1 MLICYIFRLFHAMQD
16 QEKEALRQSYL
27 EGRLLF
33 MDKPYQW
40 TSFDVV
46 NKIKSLLRYR
56 LGVKKIK
63 VGHAGTLDPL
73 ATGLLIVCTG
83 KSTRQIDSFQ
93 GLDKTYTGTFF
104 IGKTT
109 PSFDL
114 EKEPDTD
121 FPVAHITDA
130 LLLSTAKSMV
140 GEQQQ
145 VPPLFS
151 AKKIAGK
158 RAYTHARA
166 GLDTRLEA
174 NTINIKAFDIT
185 RIAMPEVD
193 FRVIC
198 SKGTYIRAL
207 ARDYGEKLSSGAY
220 LSALRRT
227 HIGTYSVEE
236 AINIKELQL

>member
-1 MLICYIFRLFHAMQD
+1 MEEH
-16 QEKEALRQSYL
+16 EKEALRQSYL
-27 EGRLLF
+27 EGRILLL
-33 MDKPYQW
+33 DKPYQW

-73 ATGLLIVCTG
+73 ATGLLIICTG
-83 KSTRQIDSFQ
+83 RATRQIESFQ
-93 GLDKTYTGTFF
+93 GLDKTYTGTFH

-114 EKEPDTD
+114 EKEPDQD
-121 FPVAHITDA
+121 YPVAHITED
-130 LLLSTAKSMV
+130 LLLATANSLV
-140 GEQQQ
+140 GEQRQ

-166 GLDTRLEA
+166 GLKTELQA
-174 NTINIKAFDIT
+174 NNIIIKTFEIT
-185 RIAMPEVD
+185 RIEMPEVD
-193 FRVIC
+193 FRVVC

-207 ARDYGEKLSSGAY
+207 ARDYGESLGSGAY

-227 HIGTYSVEE
+227 HIGTHSVEN
-236 AINIKELQL
+236 AIHINELQL

>member
-1 MLICYIFRLFHAMQD
+1 MQD
-16 QEKEALRQSYL
+16 QEKETTKQSYL
-27 EGRLLF
+27 DGRVLLI
-33 MDKPYQW
+33 DKPYQW

-46 NKIKSLLRYR
+46 NKIRSLLRYR
-56 LGVKKIK
+56 LGMKKLK

-83 KSTRQIDSFQ
+83 RATRKIESFQ

-109 PSFDL
+109 PSYDL
-114 EKEPDTD
+114 EKAPDKD
-121 FPVAHITDA
+121 FPVAHITDELLKAKA
-130 LLLSTAKSMV
+130 LSLS
-140 GEQQQ
+140 GEQKQ

-151 AKKIAGK
+151 AKKIAGE

-185 RIAMPEVD
+185 RIEMPEVD
-193 FRVIC
+193 FRVVC

-207 ARDYGEKLSSGAY
+207 ARDFGEKLGSGAY

-227 HIGTYSVEE
+227 HIGDHSIDD
-236 AINIKELQL
+236 AINIKELQV

>member
-1 MLICYIFRLFHAMQD
+1 MEE

-27 EGRLLF
+27 DGRTLF
-33 MDKPYQW
+33 LDKPYQW

-56 LGVKKIK
+56 LGIKKIK

-73 ATGLLIVCTG
+73 ATGLLIICTG
-83 KSTRQIDSFQ
+83 RATRQIESFQ
-93 GLDKTYTGTFF
+93 GLDKTYTGTFH

-109 PSFDL
+109 PSYDL
-114 EKEPDTD
+114 EKEPDQD
-121 FPVAHITDA
+121 YPVAHITEE
-130 LLLSTAKSMV
+130 LLLATAKDMV

-151 AKKIAGK
+151 AKKIAGE

-166 GLDTRLEA
+166 GLKTELQA
-174 NTINIKAFDIT
+174 NAIHIKTFEIT
-185 RIAMPEVD
+185 RIKMPEVD
-193 FRVIC
+193 FRVVC
-198 SKGTYIRAL
+198 SKGTYIRAI
-207 ARDYGEKLSSGAY
+207 ARDYGEKLGSGAY

-227 HIGTYSVEE
+227 HIGSHSVED

>member
-1 MLICYIFRLFHAMQD
+1 MQD
-16 QEKEALRQSYL
+16 QEIITLKQSYL
-27 EGRLLF
+27 DGRVLLI
-33 MDKPYQW
+33 DKPYQW

-46 NKIKSLLRYR
+46 NKIRSILRYR
-56 LGVKKIK
+56 LGLKKLK

-83 KSTRQIDSFQ
+83 RATRQIESFQ

-109 PSFDL
+109 PSYDL
-114 EKEPDTD
+114 EKAPDKD
-121 FPVAHITDA
+121 FPVAHITDE
-130 LLLSTAKSMV
+130 LLKASAVSLS

-151 AKKIAGK
+151 AKKIAGE

-174 NTINIKAFDIT
+174 NTVNIKAFDIT
-185 RIAMPEVD
+185 RIEMPEVD
-193 FRVIC
+193 FRVVC

-207 ARDYGEKLSSGAY
+207 ARDFGEKLGSGAY

-227 HIGTYSVEE
+227 HIGDHSIED
-236 AINIKELQL
+236 AINIKELQV

>member
-1 MLICYIFRLFHAMQD
+1 MQD
-16 QEKEALRQSYL
+16 HEKEALSQSYM
-27 EGRLLF
+27 EGRVLLL
-33 MDKPYQW
+33 DKPYHW

-56 LGVKKIK
+56 LGLKKIK

-83 KSTRQIDSFQ
+83 KATRQIESFQ
-93 GLDKTYTGTFF
+93 GLDKTYTGTFY

-114 EKEPDTD
+114 EKEPDKD
-121 FPVAHITDA
+121 FPVAHITKD
-130 LLLSTAKSMV
+130 LLLVTASSLV
-140 GEQQQ
+140 GEQTQ

-151 AKKIAGK
+151 AKKISGK

-166 GLDTRLEA
+166 GRETQLKA
-174 NTINIKAFDIT
+174 NNINIKAFEIT

-193 FRVIC
+193 FRVVC

-207 ARDYGEKLSSGAY
+207 ARDYGEKLGSGAY
-220 LSALRRT
+220 LGALRRT
-227 HIGTYSVEE
+227 HIGAYTVED
-236 AINIKELQL
+236 AININELEL

>member
-1 MLICYIFRLFHAMQD
+1 MQE
-16 QEKEALRQSYL
+16 QENEALRQSYL
-27 EGRLLF
+27 DGRVLF
-33 MDKPYQW
+33 LDKPYQW

-46 NKIKSLLRYR
+46 NKIKSLLRHR

-83 KSTRQIDSFQ
+83 KSTRKIDSFQ
-93 GLDKTYTGTFF
+93 GLNKTYTGTFF

-114 EKEPDTD
+114 EKEPDQD
-121 FPVAHITDA
+121 FPVAHITDE
-130 LLLSTAKSMV
+130 LLLATAKSLV

-166 GLDTRLEA
+166 GLDTQLEA

-185 RIAMPEVD
+185 RIEMPEVD
-193 FRVIC
+193 FRVVC

-207 ARDYGEKLSSGAY
+207 ARDYGEKLGSGAY

-227 HIGTYSVEE
+227 HIGNHSVEE
-236 AINIKELQL
+236 AIDIKELQL

>member
-1 MLICYIFRLFHAMQD
+1 MQE
-16 QEKEALRQSYL
+16 QENEALRQSYL
-27 EGRLLF
+27 EGRVLF
-33 MDKPYQW
+33 LDKPYQW

-46 NKIKSLLRYR
+46 NKIKSLLRHR

-83 KSTRQIDSFQ
+83 RATRQIESFQ

-109 PSFDL
+109 PSYDL
-114 EKEPDTD
+114 EKAPDKD
-121 FPVAHITDA
+121 FPVAHITDELLKATA
-130 LLLSTAKSMV
+130 LGLS
-140 GEQQQ
+140 GEQEQ

-151 AKKIAGK
+151 AKKIAGE

-185 RIAMPEVD
+185 RIEMPEVD
-193 FRVIC
+193 FRVVC

-207 ARDYGEKLSSGAY
+207 ARDFGEKLGSGAY

-227 HIGTYSVEE
+227 HIGDHSIDD
-236 AINIKELQL
+236 AINIKELQV